1 MEKIPAPPNPLHFLI
16 QGLADQD
23 PDARVRA
30 VESIALAVE
39 EGIDASTAISSLASL
54 IGDMPEVAESAA
66 KALYACF
73 LKGGDL
79 SAALPNLETAL
90 ESPLIEVR
98 AISARIISRYKILR
112 GEEAP
117 LKLHHAFKRP
127 PATRKSSWGVNV
139 SHRRTYATSDDPVS
153 GEISR
158 ACGVCNSE
166 KTQCIFVKIG
176 GEEDLPSKDLEY
188 KCSACG
194 KYTMYSHEEW

>member
-1 MEKIPAPPNPLHFLI
+1 MEKLPAPPNPLQFLI
-16 QGLADQD
+16 QGLADPD

-30 VESIALAVE
+30 VESITLAVE
-39 EGIDASTAISSLASL
+39 EGINASTAISGLASL
-54 IGDMPEVAESAA
+54 IGDMPVVAESAA

-79 SAALPNLETAL
+79 NTALPNLETAL

-98 AISARIISRYKILR
+98 AISARIVSRYKILR

-117 LKLHHAFKRP
+117 LKLHPTFKIP
-127 PATRKSSWGVNV
+127 PATRNSSWAVNV
-139 SHRRTYATSDDPVS
+139 SHRRTYATMDNPIT
-153 GEISR
+153 GEIPR

-176 GEEDLPSKDLEY
+176 GEEYLPSKDLEY

-194 KYTMYSHEEW
+194 KYTMYSQEVW